1 MEIKKI
7 DFRNSKSAKK
17 IPKKNHSII
26 GVLEIPNPK
35 YLGKIK
41 KSVILN
47 TPNDSHFRLNQ
58 YSARF
63 TGLGKIHSCILEDL
77 TPLEKQMVASQDL
90 IEIRGKV
97 SIWVI

>member
-7 DFRNSKSAKK
+7 DFRNSKTAKK

-58 YSARF
+58 LVILTCGCCDSKKKNNN
-63 TGLGKIHSCILEDL
+63 KI
-77 TPLEKQMVASQDL
+77 
-90 IEIRGKV
+90 
-97 SIWVI
+97 